1 MGRPVTTSRGSKA
14 VVQTTEAITGTQPV
28 RRRARLRG
36 WERAVGPVSLLAGAI
51 AWEAI
56 GQALDVSVFPP
67 LSAVLGRLGELLAD
81 GTILGYLATSVTNLA
96 IGFAV
101 ALVFG
106 LTLGVLMGVYRRV
119 EMALDIYV
127 RAMLTAPSLVFAPIF
142 FTLFGLDRITI
153 VGVIVLY
160 STFIIVLNTAEAVKT
175 APRSLVEMARCYGAG
190 DRFVLR
196 RVILPSATPLIMAGV
211 RLGAGRAVKG
221 MINGEM
227 FVAVVGLGGVVM
239 TAGRNFDAE
248 TVLAVMT
255 LIIVLAFM
263 VVWLVERLDRRLTA
277 WLPETNR
284 A

>member
-1 MGRPVTTSRGSKA
+1 M
-14 VVQTTEAITGTQPV
+14 

>member
-1 MGRPVTTSRGSKA
+1 MS
-14 VVQTTEAITGTQPV
+14 
-28 RRRARLRG
+28 
-36 WERAVGPVSLLAGAI
+36 
-51 AWEAI
+51 
-56 GQALDVSVFPP
+56 
-67 LSAVLGRLGELLAD
+67 
-81 GTILGYLATSVTNLA
+81 
-96 IGFAV
+96 
-101 ALVFG
+101 LVFG
-106 LTLGVLMGVYRRV
+106 LTLGLLMGVYRRV

-160 STFIIVLNTAEAVKT
+160 STFIIVLNTAEAVKG

-190 DRFVLR
+190 DRFVMR
-196 RVILPSATPLIMAGV
+196 RVIVPAALPLIMAGV

-248 TVLAVMT
+248 TVLAVMM
-255 LIIVLAFM
+255 LVVVLAFV
-263 VVWLVERLDRRLTA
+263 VVWLVERVDQRLTS
-277 WLPETNR
+277 WLPETSR
-284 A
+284 G

>member
-1 MGRPVTTSRGSKA
+1 MTTSRGTEA
-14 VVQTTEAITGTQPV
+14 VVRTTEAIAATMPT
-28 RRRARLRG
+28 RRTRLHG
-36 WERAVGPVSLLAGAI
+36 WDRFVGPISLLVGAI
-51 AWEAI
+51 AWEVV
-56 GQALDVSVFPP
+56 GRALDVSVFPP
-67 LSAVLGRLGELLAD
+67 LSAVLERLAELITD
-81 GTILGYLATSVTNLA
+81 GTILSYLATSLTNLA
-96 IGFAV
+96 IGFSV
-101 ALVFG
+101 SLVFG
-106 LTLGVLMGVYRRV
+106 LTLGLLMGVYRRV

-160 STFIIVLNTAEAVKT
+160 STFIIVLNTAEAVKG

-190 DRFVLR
+190 DRFVMR
-196 RVILPSATPLIMAGV
+196 RVIVPAALPLIMAGV

-248 TVLAVMT
+248 TVLAVMM
-255 LIIVLAFM
+255 LVVVLAFV
-263 VVWLVERLDRRLTA
+263 VVWLVERVDQRLTS
-277 WLPETNR
+277 WLPETSR
-284 A
+284 G